1 MQLSLRRK
9 APPKISPS
17 KRAFEKYKPQG
28 LFSEF
33 YSCSWEFFFLIPS
46 LGKEQFTAFNFTPLG
61 RRLTPL
67 STPGGMSAT
76 QGGQHFRQSPLGQ
89 YEDYN
94 HNMGP
99 LEKDKTFIKSKS
111 SPSSGK
117 KSTPP
122 AASANRP
129 SRLKPMSNPH
139 TPSPSYN
146 TRHSSSASY
155 SQPTEQSTEHV
166 SLVPCHNCGRSFAA
180 DRLAKHESICNKSGK
195 QRKVFDST
203 KMRTQGTDAA
213 KYNRP
218 GARKAPDP
226 PKSKSNWRQKHGK
239 NCLYLPAFTFDGSL
253 LVQCMYMESIWSL

>member
-1 MQLSLRRK
+1 M
-9 APPKISPS
+9 
-17 KRAFEKYKPQG
+17 
-28 LFSEF
+28 
-33 YSCSWEFFFLIPS
+33 
-46 LGKEQFTAFNFTPLG
+46 GKEQFTAFNITSLG

-67 STPGGMSAT
+67 STRGGMSAT
-76 QGGQHFRQSPLGQ
+76 QGGQHFHQSPLGQ

-218 GARKAPDP
+218 GARKASDP

-239 NCLYLPAFTFDGSL
+239 NCLYVPAFTFDGSL
-253 LVQCMYMESIWSL
+253 LVQCMYMESIILIFVVWRFGCKL

>member
-1 MQLSLRRK
+1 MIL
-9 APPKISPS
+9 
-17 KRAFEKYKPQG
+17 
-28 LFSEF
+28 
-33 YSCSWEFFFLIPS
+33 FFLLFLSNFQHLI
-46 LGKEQFTAFNFTPLG
+46 FTPLG

-67 STPGGMSAT
+67 STPGRMSAT
-76 QGGQHFRQSPLGQ
+76 QGGQHYRQSPLGQ

-94 HNMGP
+94 HNMRP

-111 SPSSGK
+111 SPSSSSK

-129 SRLKPMSNPH
+129 ARLQPMSNAR

-146 TRHSSSASY
+146 IGHSSSLLY
-155 SQPTEQSTEHV
+155 GKPTEQGTEQV

-180 DRLAKHESICNKSGK
+180 DRLAKHESICNKSHK

-213 KYNRP
+213 KYSRP

-226 PKSKSNWRQKHGK
+226 PKPKSNWRQKHGK
-239 NCLYLPAFTFDGSL
+239 NCLYLPTFTFYGTI
-253 LVQCMYMESIWSL
+253 LVQCMYMGNINFDLCSLEVLAQALNL